1 MLRLRLRRVA
11 AAAAVDAPPLL
22 AERVDEREGHPLRRR
37 AERREHRVCGVRD
50 RVLELGG
57 VDRPALVG
65 VNLVEA
71 AAQLGGGVAEVRL
84 GAADERTE
92 LFEIDLAALVLVNLR
107 ERLQA
112 REGEVRWRL

>member
-37 AERREHRVCGVRD
+37 AERREHRVGGVGD

-71 AAQLGGGVAEVRL
+71 AAELGGGVAEVRL
-84 GAADERTE
+84 RAADERAE
-92 LFEIDLAALVLVNLR
+92 LFEIDLAALVLVNLG
-107 ERLQA
+107 ERLPQPEEDGVA
-112 REGEVRWRL
+112 